1 MEGLGQL
8 IIFSIVMLIGSY
20 GAGSAPLCLPLS
32 EEKLH
37 MISVLGAG
45 LLVGVAFSVIIP
57 EGVLA
62 LIKAYSMKSESNH
75 DRSSAIVSSPGGS
88 ADQPTNQITAGS
100 HDHHEHSLEGLDRL
114 MGMSLVLG
122 FIFMMFVEQ
131 LASYISNRGNNRLP
145 TTDSEA
151 LVQSSGNF

>member
-1 MEGLGQL
+1 
-8 IIFSIVMLIGSY
+8 
-20 GAGSAPLCLPLS
+20 
-32 EEKLH
+32 
-37 MISVLGAG
+37 
-45 LLVGVAFSVIIP
+45 
-57 EGVLA
+57 
-62 LIKAYSMKSESNH
+62 
-75 DRSSAIVSSPGGS
+75 
-88 ADQPTNQITAGS
+88 
-100 HDHHEHSLEGLDRL
+100 